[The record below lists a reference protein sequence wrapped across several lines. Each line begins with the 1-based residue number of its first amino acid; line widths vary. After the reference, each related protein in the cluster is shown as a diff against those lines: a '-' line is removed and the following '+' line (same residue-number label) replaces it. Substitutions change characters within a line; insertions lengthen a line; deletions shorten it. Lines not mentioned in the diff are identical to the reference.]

1 MNLKCKWVM
10 LSSFIASAFMNPAS
24 PAKAPLTRTPG
35 TSLHRQL
42 FLVLRDQIMG
52 GVYAP
57 GALLPKEDELCAAFG
72 VSRIT
77 VRRALSD
84 LEALALLEKRQGSG
98 TFVSPHLPPVRLPAT
113 LGFVKQLELVSN
125 ETTVTVLSFDATA
138 QPPRDIAHQLDLTE
152 GATALHVVRLRKSG
166 RAPVMVTDAWVPS
179 QLGASIT
186 RKQLQQRALFELL
199 MEQGARFDRV
209 VQEITAVAATPAYAG
224 LLQTEV
230 GQPLLK
236 LTRVIYDKERRPL
249 QYLSVHISPERSRL
263 LMDMSIEVLDTL
275 ATGSIVHDKI
285 NR

>member
-1 MNLKCKWVM
+1 
-10 LSSFIASAFMNPAS
+10 MNPAS

-42 FLVLRDQIMG
+42 FLVLRDQILG

-57 GALLPKEDELCAAFG
+57 GALLPKEDEMCAEFG

-84 LEALALLEKRQGSG
+84 LEALDLLEKRQGSG
-98 TFVSPHLPPVRLPAT
+98 TFVSPHLPPVRVPAT
-113 LGFVKQLELVSN
+113 LGFIKQLELVSS
-125 ETTVTVLSFDATA
+125 ETTLTVLSFDATA
-138 QPPRDIAHQLDLTE
+138 QPPRDIVHQLDLPE

-199 MEQGARFDRV
+199 MEQGVRFDRV

>member
-1 MNLKCKWVM
+1 
-10 LSSFIASAFMNPAS
+10 MNPAS

-57 GALLPKEDELCAAFG
+57 GALLPKEDELCAEFG

-84 LEALALLEKRQGSG
+84 LEALDLLEKRQGSG
-98 TFVSPHLPPVRLPAT
+98 TFVSPHLPPVRVPAT
-113 LGFVKQLELVSN
+113 LGFIKQLELVSS
-125 ETTVTVLSFDATA
+125 ETTLTVLSFDATA
-138 QPPRDIAHQLDLTE
+138 QPPRDIVHQLDLTE

-179 QLGASIT
+179 ELGASIT

-199 MEQGARFDRV
+199 MEQGVRFDRV

-249 QYLSVHISPERSRL
+249 QYLSVQISPERSRL